1 MLRRYV
7 QSAANDVEER
17 CEFCAEPIT
26 AEHRHLI
33 EVPTRQIICVCRS
46 CSILFDKKA
55 ASRGKYR
62 RIPDRRLYLEDFRL
76 SDAQWESLRI
86 PVGMAFIY
94 FSTPAERVVAYYPSP
109 MGAVESLLAMD
120 TWREIEA
127 NNPVL
132 ATIEP
137 DVEALLV
144 NRARGARQHFLVPID
159 DCYRLVG
166 LIRVNWKG
174 LSGGHE
180 VWQEIAAFFAHLQE
194 RAKPAAMESA

>member
-1 MLRRYV
+1 
-7 QSAANDVEER
+7 
-17 CEFCAEPIT
+17 
-26 AEHRHLI
+26 
-33 EVPTRQIICVCRS
+33 
-46 CSILFDKKA
+46 
-55 ASRGKYR
+55 
-62 RIPDRRLYLEDFRL
+62 
-76 SDAQWESLRI
+76 
-86 PVGMAFIY
+86 MAFIY

-144 NRARGARQHFLVPID
+144 NRACDARQHFLVPID

-174 LSGGHE
+174 LSGAHE